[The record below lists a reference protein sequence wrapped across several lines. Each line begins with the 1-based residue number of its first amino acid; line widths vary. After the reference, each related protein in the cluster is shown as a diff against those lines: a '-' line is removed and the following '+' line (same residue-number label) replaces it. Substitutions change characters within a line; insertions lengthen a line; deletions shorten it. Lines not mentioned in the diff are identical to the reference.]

1 MKGLAQRADGKDE
14 FRASQPFGA
23 TLNSPAGSGPAMQP
37 PPPPPPQPPW
47 LWVASSQPPAP
58 LQSETV
64 QKLYRCQAS
73 PVHPAAPPHWRK
85 GQSPLANY
93 SP

>member
-1 MKGLAQRADGKDE
+1 MERTNFELRNPLALPSLAWRIRA
-14 FRASQPFGA
+14 RSAAAAAA
-23 TLNSPAGSGPAMQP
+23 TAAMA
-37 PPPPPPQPPW
+37 
-47 LWVASSQPPAP
+47 LGCLFSAPAP

-64 QKLYRCQAS
+64 QKLYCGQAS
-73 PVHPAAPPHWRK
+73 PLHPAAPPHWRK

>member
-1 MKGLAQRADGKDE
+1 MERTNFELRNPLALPSLARRIRA
-14 FRASQPFGA
+14 RNAAAAAA
-23 TLNSPAGSGPAMQP
+23 TAATAATAAMA
-37 PPPPPPQPPW
+37 
-47 LWVASSQPPAP
+47 LGCLFSAPAP

-64 QKLYRCQAS
+64 QKLYCGQAS
-73 PVHPAAPPHWRK
+73 PLHPAAPPHWRK